1 MTDTTPTTAP
11 STTPPAKG
19 VKRDL
24 ELPGKILIVDDD
36 PSIRRILATSFQKK
50 AFILQAENG
59 AQGLDLLHSEQPEFM
74 ITDLHMPKMN
84 GFDLLRKA
92 RASFIGAGIPIM
104 MLTSEGDSEAL
115 FDSFEYGVDDYLKK
129 PFSIKEL
136 KARVSSIYLRQRRAR
151 DVNPLTRLPG
161 NLMLK
166 SEITKRIHIDNPPV
180 AIAYVDLDYFKAF
193 NDYQGFDRGDH
204 VIELLADILKSFA
217 SRFEPGDV
225 FVGHVGGDDFVIIMP
240 VDHVEALGE
249 YIDQRFTEATELL
262 YSAAEWQRGYYE
274 AVNRAGELQ
283 KFDLLSV
290 STGVLTTLRKG
301 MDDLRKVAQVAA
313 EVKKLAK
320 ASPGNSL
327 FVDRR
332 TE

>member
-1 MTDTTPTTAP
+1 MTPTAP
-11 STTPPAKG
+11 SPDAKPKR

-50 AFILQAENG
+50 AFVLQAENG
-59 AQGLDLLHSEQPEFM
+59 AEGLELLHSEQPEFM
-74 ITDLHMPKMN
+74 ITDLHMPVMD
-84 GFDLLRKA
+84 GFELLRKA
-92 RASFIGAGIPIM
+92 RKSFIGAGIPIM
-104 MLTSEGDSEAL
+104 MLTSEGDNEAL
-115 FDSFEYGVDDYLKK
+115 FDSFEFGVDDYLKK
-129 PFSIKEL
+129 PFSVKEL

-166 SEITKRIHIDNPPV
+166 SEITKRVHHDAPPV
-180 AIAYVDLDYFKAF
+180 AVAYVDLDHFKSF

-204 VIELLADILKSFA
+204 VIELIADILKSFA
-217 SRFEPGDV
+217 SPFEPGEV
-225 FVGHVGGDDFVIIMP
+225 FVGHVGGDDFVMLMP
-240 VDHVEALGE
+240 IDQIDALGAH
-249 YIDQRFTEATELL
+249 IDQRFTEATELL
-262 YSAAEWQRGYYE
+262 YSPEEWQRGYYE
-274 AVNRAGELQ
+274 AVNRAGEPER
-283 KFDLLSV
+283 FDLLSV
-290 STGVLTTLRKG
+290 STGVLTTQRKG

-320 ASPGNSL
+320 ALPGNSL